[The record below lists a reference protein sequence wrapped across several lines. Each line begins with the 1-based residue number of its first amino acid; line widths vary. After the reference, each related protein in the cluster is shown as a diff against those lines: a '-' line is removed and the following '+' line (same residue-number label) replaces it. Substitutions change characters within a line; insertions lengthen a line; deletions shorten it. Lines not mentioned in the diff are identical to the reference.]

1 MYPGITADPAADAT
15 LADAFALS
23 SRLLPDDDA
32 AEFLVTLSRLPA
44 ALAGARLRLRL
55 GPTTVMAISLPPES
69 RDAPLRFGPT
79 RLPLWKLRRQRAF
92 DVVVSSEGDAP
103 PLRCAVTRLS
113 GELLEALTLPSPE
126 AFFDRI
132 QLHHRR
138 YKDPRLLML
147 GAISAYGRFADF
159 EVRAAALTIPAHR
172 LLERD
177 FRRFDAHDLELMRW
191 ICDQGLDLVDEG
203 AGLLARTASPKWT
216 LVRWTVSLAT
226 VCGLLSICQ
235 DRLDHATRFFGVAAS
250 QTERVT
256 ISPVSALNLVNACFI
271 HGLLLAAEGGLEQA
285 RDSLERGVRAFPI
298 CASAQNVM
306 RNVWVLGDL
315 LNVCKASRSCFLA
328 LGRLGLLQ
336 PKSEP
341 QMKATD
347 SIDLGQIQSPLQ
359 AILRAGRSP
368 RLLAAVQDIAGR
380 PLDPGIGG

>member
-1 MYPGITADPAADAT
+1 
-15 LADAFALS
+15 
-23 SRLLPDDDA
+23 
-32 AEFLVTLSRLPA
+32 
-44 ALAGARLRLRL
+44 
-55 GPTTVMAISLPPES
+55 MAISLPPES

-271 HGLLLAAEGGLEQA
+271 HGLLLAAEGAGAGPGLA
-285 RDSLERGVRAFPI
+285 RARRQGLPDLCRRAE
-298 CASAQNVM
+298 CHAQ
-306 RNVWVLGDL
+306 
-315 LNVCKASRSCFLA
+315 
-328 LGRLGLLQ
+328 RLG
-336 PKSEP
+336 
-341 QMKATD
+341 
-347 SIDLGQIQSPLQ
+347 
-359 AILRAGRSP
+359 
-368 RLLAAVQDIAGR
+368 AGR
-380 PLDPGIGG
+380 PAERLQGVPQLLPGPGAARPAAAEVGAADEGDRFHRPRADPVAAPGHPPGRPVATAPGRGPGHRRPPARSRDRRLTRPGAGAALEQTPI